1 MKKTN
6 SRAETRGERDAVL
19 PEFLRPR
26 EAAAILR
33 VSGRFLDRCRIRGGG
48 PAYFNFAN
56 RIVYARGDLAEWA
69 AARRYRHTA
78 ETGEY

>member
-6 SRAETRGERDAVL
+6 SRTEIRGTPDAVL
-19 PEFLRPR
+19 REFIRPR

-33 VSGRFLDRCRIRGGG
+33 VSVRFLDRCRVRGGG
-48 PAYFNFAN
+48 PAYFNFGN
-56 RIVYARGDLAEWA
+56 RIVYARGDLAGWA

-78 ETGEY
+78 ETGEF